1 MDTQA
6 VPEGNIGLTVAL
18 ALLTCVSRECD
29 NNEDIATFSEDRVRD
44 DRTIL
49 LMATVD
55 KPSLFSFTVDHWITE
70 GYCRR
75 HQ

>member
-1 MDTQA
+1 MLCFRSI
-6 VPEGNIGLTVAL
+6 P
-18 ALLTCVSRECD
+18 TCVSRECD

-55 KPSLFSFTVDHWITE
+55 MASLFSFTVDHWITE

-75 HQ
+75 QGINS

>member
-1 MDTQA
+1 
-6 VPEGNIGLTVAL
+6 
-18 ALLTCVSRECD
+18 
-29 NNEDIATFSEDRVRD
+29 
-44 DRTIL
+44 

-75 HQ
+75 LHSQSKRLHS